1 MTARVFLVD
10 WLVVDMADEKTV
22 IGILGGICSGKSTVA
37 REFGR
42 LGCGV
47 VDADAIAHE
56 LLEDSDIKKQIKE
69 AFGEGIFDDAGLVKR
84 EELAEKAFEDEQAVA
99 KINGI
104 IHPPV
109 LSRCADLIAEF
120 NRRSDIKGIVLDIP
134 LLAEAGWLK
143 ECDKLVFV
151 ECETEIRACRAAQ
164 KGRFSKKQL
173 KKRENFQIFLD
184 KKKKIA
190 DYIVDNNSGLS
201 ATAEQVVRIFTIIIG
216 EKQDLT

>member
-1 MTARVFLVD
+1 
-10 WLVVDMADEKTV
+10 MANEKTV

-84 EELAEKAFEDEQAVA
+84 EKLAEKAFEDEQAVA

-104 IHPPV
+104 IHPQV
-109 LSRCADLIAEF
+109 LVRCAELIAEF
-120 NRRSDIKGIVLDIP
+120 NRRSDIKAVVLDIP

-151 ECETEIRACRAAQ
+151 ECEAEIRAHRAAQ
-164 KGRFSKKQL
+164 KGHFSKKQL

-190 DYIVDNNSGLS
+190 DYIVDNNSNSRLYSG
-201 ATAEQVVRIFTIIIG
+201 
-216 EKQDLT
+216 

>member
-1 MTARVFLVD
+1 
-10 WLVVDMADEKTV
+10 MAKPKVV

-37 REFGR
+37 GLFER

-56 LLEDSDIKKQIKE
+56 LLEDSDIKKEIRKAFGGEVFDEAGRVDTEGLAQEVFEDKE
-69 AFGEGIFDDAGLVKR
+69 A
-84 EELAEKAFEDEQAVA
+84 VA
-99 KINGI
+99 RINGI

-109 LSRCADLIAEF
+109 LAGCAELMAEL
-120 NRRSDIKGIVLDIP
+120 NKRSDIKAIVLDIP
-134 LLAEAGWLK
+134 LLAEAGWLRQ
-143 ECDKLVFV
+143 CDKLIFV
-151 ECETEIRACRAAQ
+151 DCEDRKRADRAAE

-201 ATAEQVVRIFTIIIG
+201 ATAEQVDRIFTIIID
-216 EKQDLT
+216 KK

>member
-1 MTARVFLVD
+1 
-10 WLVVDMADEKTV
+10 MANEKTV

-56 LLEDSDIKKQIKE
+56 LLENSDIKKEIKE
-69 AFGEGIFDDAGLVKR
+69 AFGEVVFDSGGVIKK
-84 EELAEKAFEDEQAVA
+84 EELAAQAFVDKKAVA

-104 IHPPV
+104 IHPQV
-109 LSRCADLIAEF
+109 LSRCRDLIAEF
-120 NRRSDIKGIVLDIP
+120 NRRDDIKAVVLDMP

-143 ECDKLVFV
+143 ECGKLVFV
-151 ECETEIRACRAAQ
+151 ECEAEIRAHRAAQ

>member
-1 MTARVFLVD
+1 
-10 WLVVDMADEKTV
+10 MANEKTV

-104 IHPPV
+104 IHPQV

-120 NRRSDIKGIVLDIP
+120 NRRSDIRAVVLDIP

-143 ECDKLVFV
+143 ECEKLVFV

-164 KGRFSKKQL
+164 KGHFSKKQL

-216 EKQDLT
+216 EK

>member
-1 MTARVFLVD
+1 
-10 WLVVDMADEKTV
+10 MAKPKVV

-37 REFGR
+37 GRFGQ

-47 VDADAIAHE
+47 IDADAIAHE
-56 LLEDSDIKKQIKE
+56 LLENSDIKKEIKE
-69 AFGEGIFDDAGLVKR
+69 AFGGEVFDEAGRVDR
-84 EELAEKAFEDEQAVA
+84 EKLAQKVFEDEKSVA

-109 LSRCADLIAEF
+109 LAGCAELMAEF
-120 NRRSDIKGIVLDIP
+120 NKRSAIKAIVLDIP
-134 LLAEAGWLK
+134 LLAESGWLQ
-143 ECDKLVFV
+143 ECNKVIFV
-151 ECETEIRACRAAQ
+151 DCEDRKRADRAAK
-164 KGRFSKKQL
+164 KGHFLKNQL

-201 ATAEQVVRIFTIIIG
+201 ATAEQVDRIFTNIID
-216 EKQDLT
+216 KK

>member
-1 MTARVFLVD
+1 MVN
-10 WLVVDMADEKTV
+10 EKTV

-84 EELAEKAFEDEQAVA
+84 GKLAEKAFEDEQAVA

-104 IHPPV
+104 IHPQV

-120 NRRSDIKGIVLDIP
+120 NRRSDIKAVVLDIP

-151 ECETEIRACRAAQ
+151 ECEDQIRARRAAQ

-216 EKQDLT
+216 EK

>member
-1 MTARVFLVD
+1 MSVN

-47 VDADAIAHE
+47 IDADAIAHE

-84 EELAEKAFEDEQAVA
+84 EKLAEKAFEDEQGVA

-104 IHPPV
+104 IHPQV

-120 NRRSDIKGIVLDIP
+120 NRRSDIKAVVLDIP

-151 ECETEIRACRAAQ
+151 ECEDQIRACRAAQ
-164 KGRFSKKQL
+164 KGHFSKKQL

>member
-1 MTARVFLVD
+1 
-10 WLVVDMADEKTV
+10 MANEKTI

-37 REFGR
+37 RQFGQ

-56 LLEDSDIKKQIKE
+56 LLENDDIKKEIKKAFGQAVFDSNGQIK
-69 AFGEGIFDDAGLVKR
+69 K
-84 EELAEKAFEDEQAVA
+84 EELAARAFVDDDSVA
-99 KINGI
+99 KINEI

-109 LSRCADLIAEF
+109 LARCRELIAGF
-120 NRRSDIKGIVLDIP
+120 NRQDDIKAVVLDIP
-134 LLAEAGWLK
+134 LLAEAGWVK
-143 ECDKLVFV
+143 KCDKVVFV
-151 ECETEIRACRAAQ
+151 ECQGQIRASRAAE
-164 KGRFSKKQL
+164 KRGFSKKQL

-190 DYIVDNNSGLS
+190 DYTVDNNSGLS
-201 ATAEQVVRIFTIIIG
+201 ATAGQVARIFTIIIG

>member
-1 MTARVFLVD
+1 
-10 WLVVDMADEKTV
+10 MANEKTV

-84 EELAEKAFEDEQAVA
+84 GKLAEKAFEDEQAVA

-104 IHPPV
+104 IHPQV

-120 NRRSDIKGIVLDIP
+120 NRRSDIKAVVLDIP

-151 ECETEIRACRAAQ
+151 ECEDQIRARRVAQ
-164 KGRFSKKQL
+164 KGHFSKKQL

-216 EKQDLT
+216 EK